1 MNLFKAIREAWR
13 LTRRQK
19 QLEKLTSQGLDMD
32 ALKQIAKLNEKY
44 IEVMLPDGGYIRIWR
59 EADYVRER
67 PPAEVW

>member
-1 MNLFKAIREAWR
+1 
-13 LTRRQK
+13 
-19 QLEKLTSQGLDMD
+19 MD